1 MSLIEEYNQHINSEG
16 ERRNPFIFDLL
27 DNWGIE
33 THEIEHRIIDQDHNF
48 SNINNNNNNSNNNE
62 GQIYERLGEIPDNNI
77 PAFENEEANTL
88 FDLYQQEINVEK
100 NELGKELSE
109 FSEESNKR
117 NKAVVL
123 T

>member
-117 NKAVVL
+117 NKTVVL

>member
-48 SNINNNNNNSNNNE
+48 SNINNNNNNNNDNG
-62 GQIYERLGEIPDNNI
+62 GQIYEGLGEIPDNNI
-77 PAFENEEANTL
+77 PAFENEEANKL
-88 FDLYQQEINVEK
+88 FDLYQQEINVEE
-100 NELGKELSE
+100 NELEKELSE